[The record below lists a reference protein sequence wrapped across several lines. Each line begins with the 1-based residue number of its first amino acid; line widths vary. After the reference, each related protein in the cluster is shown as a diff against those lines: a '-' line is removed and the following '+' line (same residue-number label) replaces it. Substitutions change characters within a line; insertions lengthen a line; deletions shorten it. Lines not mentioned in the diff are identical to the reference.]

1 MYNLPEDYTGFFS
14 PVCRKL
20 RGITTKQCRVDC
32 AWNIY
37 KHLLNSKEP
46 FEQVCHAGLHLLI
59 VPVPMKTGLPGFF
72 ILGPSAGEDSE
83 CKYQENLKY
92 YKMHAIYNA
101 EEFEKA
107 KHLLIMLANNLY
119 FDNNKSMT
127 SSHIANKSD
136 APVTD
141 QIAKIALSADK
152 TGAKH
157 LNVAALAKKLGMSKS
172 HFRYVFKLKTGVPI
186 AAYLRNSKIERAKKL
201 LKETKLKTAS
211 ISRRLGYKQECS
223 FFEAFKKATKMTPAE
238 FRAK

>member
-1 MYNLPEDYTGFFS
+1 
-14 PVCRKL
+14 
-20 RGITTKQCRVDC
+20 
-32 AWNIY
+32 
-37 KHLLNSKEP
+37 
-46 FEQVCHAGLHLLI
+46 
-59 VPVPMKTGLPGFF
+59 
-72 ILGPSAGEDSE
+72 
-83 CKYQENLKY
+83 
-92 YKMHAIYNA
+92 MHAIYNA

-157 LNVAALAKKLGMSKS
+157 LNVAALAKKL
-172 HFRYVFKLKTGVPI
+172 
-186 AAYLRNSKIERAKKL
+186 